1 MAIRGNRGGGGDRVL
16 ESRHVIGLFLLMLV
30 FSGVF
35 FALGY
40 VMGRNQYDGQVRA
53 ESNPRATP
61 DPVFQS
67 KNDLAAIRKKSSQ
80 ASSTSASNAANSSS
94 SSGST
99 GSGWGAVSSA
109 PAASTSHDSV
119 STPNATADDSATPS
133 SDWNF
138 YNSSKSAPDDRLKP
152 APTTPSAAVA
162 ANPRPSPSGASAQN
176 PKATNVSNPV
186 PAKQLVGVNGSA
198 VPAGS
203 YVLQVAAMRQNAD
216 AVAVAN
222 SLRLKHF
229 PAFVINPTTDK
240 YYHVQVGPYHDV
252 KSANTAKKGL
262 EAAGFKAIVKH

>member
-67 KNDLAAIRKKSSQ
+67 KNDLAATRRKSSQ
-80 ASSTSASNAANSSS
+80 SSATNSNAASSSNSS
-94 SSGST
+94 
-99 GSGWGAVSSA
+99 GSGWGASA
-109 PAASTSHDSV
+109 SVPAASSSRDSV
-119 STPNATADDSATPS
+119 SAPTTTADDSAPS

-152 APTTPSAAVA
+152 APTNSSGSISANPSATSAVA
-162 ANPRPSPSGASAQN
+162 AGKN
-176 PKATNVSNPV
+176 PKATSVSVPV
-186 PAKQLVGVNGSA
+186 PAKQTVGASGSA
-198 VPAGS
+198 IPAGS

-216 AVAVAN
+216 AIAVAN

-252 KSANTAKKGL
+252 KSADAAKKGL
-262 EAAGFKAIVKH
+262 ESAGFKAIVKH